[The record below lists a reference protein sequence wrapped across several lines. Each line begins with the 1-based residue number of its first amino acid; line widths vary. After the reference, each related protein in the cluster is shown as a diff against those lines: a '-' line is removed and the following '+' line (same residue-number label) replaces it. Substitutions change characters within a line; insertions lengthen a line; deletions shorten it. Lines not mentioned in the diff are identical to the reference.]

1 MGTIQGMDALDVV
14 SHPATPVP
22 AEFIAQYGLPTA
34 TDEDHTLNQ
43 EIFAL
48 SEQLKSAYLTDE
60 EKQSCIFITPA
71 PDAINPKLDILT
83 FVRGKDL
90 TRFTHPGYTVVFL
103 DALDNFFSS
112 TITIQSSKPARSPIF
127 EPRHKKLIEI
137 IVESIVRPLEKLSK
151 NSISAAIRTLNIAK
165 KIEDSWGSEKYAKLS
180 LWRLQK
186 NIVNT
191 YFPDKTYFDP
201 GYVSDKYFAEV
212 YWHEGSLA
220 YLARRLTCLQRESGT
235 HGDGTE
241 KHGVEESK
249 GDE

>member
-1 MGTIQGMDALDVV
+1 MDALDVA

-43 EIFAL
+43 EIFTL

-60 EKQSCIFITPA
+60 EKQSCIFTTPA
-71 PDAINPKLDILT
+71 PDAINPKLDILK
-83 FVRGKDL
+83 FVRSKDL

-151 NSISAAIRTLNIAK
+151 NGISAAIRTLNIAK
-165 KIEDSWGSEKYAKLS
+165 NIEDSWGSEDITQRS
-180 LWRLQK
+180 LKRLQK

-191 YFPDKTYFDP
+191 YCPDKEYFDP
-201 GYVSDKYFAEV
+201 GYVDDRYCPKA
-212 YWHEGSLA
+212 YWTEGSLA
-220 YLARRLTCLQRESGT
+220 YLAGKLIHLQTESGT
-235 HGDGTE
+235 QGDEAE

>member
-1 MGTIQGMDALDVV
+1 MDALDVA
-14 SHPATPVP
+14 SHPTTHVP

-43 EIFAL
+43 EIFTL
-48 SEQLKSAYLTDE
+48 SKKLKSACLTDE
-60 EKQSCIFITPA
+60 EKQAYALSSII
-71 PDAINPKLDILT
+71 PDSIKSKLRILR
-83 FVRGKDL
+83 VVYSSDL
-90 TRFTHPGYTVVFL
+90 SRFTHPGYTVVFL
-103 DALDNFFSS
+103 DALDTFFLS
-112 TITIQSSKPARSPIF
+112 TIKPSKPPRSPIF
-127 EPRHKKLIEI
+127 KPGAKSLIEI
-137 IVESIVRPLEKLSK
+137 IVKSIMSPLTKLSE
-151 NSISAAIRTLNIAK
+151 NSISAAIQTLNIAK
-165 KIEDSWGSEKYAKLS
+165 KIEDSRGSEKYVVRSLS
-180 LWRLQK
+180 RLQT

-191 YFPDKTYFDP
+191 YFPDKKYFDP

-220 YLARRLTCLQRESGT
+220 YLAGKLIRLQRESGT